1 MVMSV
6 THLCASA
13 NEDILDRILVGL
25 SHSCGKYLTAWVWQN
40 SLKNIFFAAMTVKC
54 FESFKCHRLP
64 FFPCPVL
71 QYPASPGL
79 LPSLHSELQRPA
91 GSGCG
96 SRCDRLILSSSGP
109 GRPACGLGPLPGLP
123 KPPGAPGLHLQ
134 TARSPAAN
142 HYPTDVPGILR
153 HGQFLCASL
162 MISALLFHF
171 ACQNFAK
178 QVLFRGILDFS
189 WFNLIEILCTILNCL
204 HCSSFN
210 MCGLDALL

>member
-1 MVMSV
+1 MLQL
-6 THLCASA
+6 T
-13 NEDILDRILVGL
+13 RIFWTEYLVCHVPVVNTWQRGCDKICQNVL
-25 SHSCGKYLTAWVWQN
+25 SHLNVAS
-40 SLKNIFFAAMTVKC
+40 
-54 FESFKCHRLP
+54 SFLP
-64 FFPCPVL
+64 SPVL
-71 QYPASPGL
+71 QYPASTSL

-171 ACQNFAK
+171 ACRIFAK
-178 QVLFRGILDFS
+178 QVLFWGILEFR
-189 WFNLIEILCTILNCL
+189 WFNLRENLCTIKL
-204 HCSSFN
+204 S
-210 MCGLDALL
+210 ALLKF